1 MSSESAAA
9 PLTSY
14 LREDSGVALI
24 RLERPD
30 ARNALNTQ
38 MLAELLEH
46 LAVARDDDAVRVV
59 LVSSADPLGFCAG
72 ADVREQLDHDG
83 HVRRMQMF
91 SDLYD
96 AIVAFPK
103 PTVAACHGDVVG
115 GGAEIAV
122 ACDLRVGGANL
133 RLRFPGAAL
142 GMPVGPA
149 RLVTLCGLAT
159 AKYLLL
165 TSKTIGAD
173 EALRLGLV
181 NKVAPAAATEEA
193 ALELADTVAAHEP
206 AAVARLKQMLHEW
219 DDVVGRSAAEGVGQV
234 EHVRAGGFRVER

>member
-1 MSSESAAA
+1 MSEQ
-9 PLTSY
+9 LTSY

-46 LAVARDDDAVRVV
+46 LAVARDDDAVRMVV
-59 LVSSADPLGFCAG
+59 FSSADPLGFCAG
-72 ADVREQLDHDG
+72 ADVREELDHDG

-96 AIVAFPK
+96 TVVAFPK

-165 TSKTIGAD
+165 TSKTIGAA

-181 NKVAPAAATEEA
+181 NRIAPAAATEEK
-193 ALELADTVAAHEP
+193 ALELADTVAAHDP
-206 AAVARLKQMLHEW
+206 GAVARLKTMLHEW

-234 EHVRAGGFRVER
+234 EHARAGIDLPFG